1 MLTRKIIVGDKVL
14 LAGESKP
21 LKVTHITEEDVKI
34 TRTLTVTYTR
44 LYFDKE
50 HKPVYMHK
58 VKEIIDE

>member
-1 MLTRKIIVGDKVL
+1 MIKRKIKIGDNVL
-14 LAGESKP
+14 LYGETKP
-21 LKVTHITEEDVKI
+21 LKVTHITEENVRV